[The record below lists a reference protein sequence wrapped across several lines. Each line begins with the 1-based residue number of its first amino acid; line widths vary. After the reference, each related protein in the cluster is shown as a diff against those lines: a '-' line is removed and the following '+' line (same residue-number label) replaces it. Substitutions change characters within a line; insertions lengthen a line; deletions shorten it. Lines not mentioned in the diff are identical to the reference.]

1 MDNIRIISLNV
12 FIENKVVYTWGG
24 LSEVLTTLLKLIALK
39 ANTHGFSLCL
49 PVTY

>member
-1 MDNIRIISLNV
+1 MDNIRILSRSV
-12 FIENKVVYTWGG
+12 FIDNKVVYTWGRI
-24 LSEVLTTLLKLIALK
+24 SEVLTTLLKVIALK